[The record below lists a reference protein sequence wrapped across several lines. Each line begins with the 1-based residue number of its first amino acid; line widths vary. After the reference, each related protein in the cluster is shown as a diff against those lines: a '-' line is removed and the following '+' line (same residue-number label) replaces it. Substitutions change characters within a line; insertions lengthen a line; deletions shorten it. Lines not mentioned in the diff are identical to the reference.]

1 MSLMLQ
7 KITQLLLPLVA
18 GAALVYLL
26 IIACA
31 FLLQSRLIYF
41 PERELAA
48 TPRVKGLSYQA
59 VVFKAADGIELHG
72 WFIPAVPARGV
83 VLFCHGNAGN
93 ISHRLESI
101 ELFHRLGLSTFIFD
115 YRGYGQS
122 QGRPSEAGTYRDA
135 EAAWRYLLDEQN
147 IPPARIMVFGRSLGG
162 AVAAWLA
169 QHQTPAGLILE
180 STFTSI
186 PDIGAEAYPFLPVR
200 LMSRYH
206 YNTVD
211 YVGRVRCPLLIVHSR
226 DDEMIPVAHGRRL
239 FDAAKEPKE
248 FLEIRGSHNDGF
260 LTSGNLYRQGLEV
273 FLEKYLQDYR

>member
-1 MSLMLQ
+1 MLQ
-7 KITQLLLPLVA
+7 KIASLLLPLLA

-26 IIACA
+26 ILAGA
-31 FLLQSRLIYF
+31 FLFQSRLIYF
-41 PERELAA
+41 PERDLAA
-48 TPRVKGLSYQA
+48 TPRLKGLSYRE
-59 VVFKAADGIELHG
+59 VDFTAADGVKLHG
-72 WFIPAVPARGV
+72 WFIPAAPDRGV

-101 ELFHRLGLSTFIFD
+101 ELFHQLGLSTFIFD
-115 YRGYGQS
+115 YRGYGRS
-122 QGRPSEAGTYRDA
+122 RGRPSEAGTYRDA
-135 EAAWRYLLDEQN
+135 EAAWMRLVNEDN
-147 IPPARIMVFGRSLGG
+147 IPPSRIIVFGRSLGG

-169 QHQTPAGLILE
+169 QHQTPAALILE

-200 LMSRYH
+200 LMSRFR

-211 YVGRVRCPLLIVHSR
+211 YVGRVSVPLLIVHSR

-239 FDAAKEPKE
+239 FDAAREPKE

-260 LTSGNLYRQGLEV
+260 LASGALYRQGLEV
-273 FLEKYLQDYR
+273 FLGKYLRGND